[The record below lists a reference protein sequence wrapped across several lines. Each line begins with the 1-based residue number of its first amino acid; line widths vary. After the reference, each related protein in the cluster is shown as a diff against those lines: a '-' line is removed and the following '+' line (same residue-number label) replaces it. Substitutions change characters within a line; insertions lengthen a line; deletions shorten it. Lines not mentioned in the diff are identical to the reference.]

1 MPWVDVRIVDDDGRD
16 VPDGKAGELLV
27 RSPDLMTG
35 YVGDPKATAA
45 VFRDGWLRM
54 GDLARRDA
62 EGFYYLAGRRNL
74 RINVGGFMV
83 SPEEVE
89 AVLLRHPGVR
99 EGVVLGATD
108 VTRGEVVRAVIVPA
122 EPSPSVAA
130 LRAHCRTYLAAYKVP
145 RQWEFRAA
153 LPRSPLGKVLR
164 HLL

>member
-1 MPWVDVRIVDDDGRD
+1 
-16 VPDGKAGELLV
+16 
-27 RSPDLMTG
+27 
-35 YVGDPKATAA
+35 
-45 VFRDGWLRM
+45 
-54 GDLARRDA
+54 
-62 EGFYYLAGRRNL
+62 
-74 RINVGGFMV
+74 
-83 SPEEVE
+83 
-89 AVLLRHPGVR
+89 
-99 EGVVLGATD
+99 